1 MGCVLLTIVCRCSSE
16 ELSPEEA
23 DTNWV
28 RARSVRASPQGRH
41 CEGERLHRVRRGDN
55 DGQIAHA
62 NLDNLQHVHKGDSRG
77 FLGCHNHGATAAQAH
92 AGSLSYPV
100 GIACRRGQHHQVALR
115 WSPIAPCMHKLS
127 MVKRADRNLAI
138 SLALALRW
146 LHFAQGNISTRRDV
160 KNQFLVGGVRGANYW
175 SAREV

>member
-1 MGCVLLTIVCRCSSE
+1 MGCVLLMIVCRCSSE

-41 CEGERLHRVRRGDN
+41 CEGERHHRVRWDDN
-55 DGQIAHA
+55 SQITHA
-62 NLDNLQHVHKGDSRG
+62 NLDNLQHVHEWDSRN

-100 GIACRRGQHHQVALR
+100 GIACRRGQHHHVALR
-115 WSPIAPCMHKLS
+115 WSTIAPCMHKLS

-146 LHFAQGNISTRRDV
+146 LHFALGKI
-160 KNQFLVGGVRGANYW
+160 FLRCGG
-175 SAREV
+175 